1 MIWSGLTAVKKK
13 GSVIVMVKRSREK
26 MAPSIWIYPEIV
38 AVCLGSQS
46 VVAAKSVQA
55 LAINTHTHTHSFLG
69 AMNYYFSFCLVLNIF
84 LKNGVIMYV
93 SFCN

>member
-13 GSVIVMVKRSREK
+13 GSVIVMVKRRREK

-55 LAINTHTHTHSFLG
+55 LAINPHKYTFIFRGNELL
-69 AMNYYFSFCLVLNIF
+69 FSFCLVLNIF

-93 SFCN
+93 NFCN

>member
-13 GSVIVMVKRSREK
+13 GSVIVMVKRRREK

-55 LAINTHTHTHSFLG
+55 LAIYTIYIYTYTLTHTHTHSFLG
-69 AMNYYFSFCLVLNIF
+69 AMNYYFPFVLYSIF
-84 LKNGVIMYV
+84 
-93 SFCN
+93 S

>member
-13 GSVIVMVKRSREK
+13 GSVIVMVKRRREK

-55 LAINTHTHTHSFLG
+55 LAIYINTHTHTHTHTHSFLG
-69 AMNYYFSFCLVLNIF
+69 AMNYYFPFVLYSIF
-84 LKNGVIMYV
+84 
-93 SFCN
+93 S